1 MEIIKLDDLR
11 DQAESEKEGNAV
23 NLIARR
29 KDQQQATTTVRVGDV
44 IIGGP
49 QLVVVAGPCAIE
61 SYEQLLSTALE
72 VQRLGATLLRG
83 GAYKPRSSPY
93 SFRGK
98 GESGLEILSQVKA
111 LTGLPVVTEV
121 MDARDIERIA
131 KVADMFQIGSRN
143 MQNYTLLTEVGKTKL
158 PVLLKRG
165 LSATLE
171 EWIYAAEYI
180 MSEGNDQVVLCERG
194 IRTYETYTRNTVD
207 ITAIPALKELTHLPV
222 FLDPSHGT
230 GRWSLVNPV
239 ALAGI
244 AAGADGLMI
253 EVHPQPDLAL
263 SDGDQSSN
271 FEHFAKLME
280 NVGPVAKAVGRVI

>member
-1 MEIIKLDDLR
+1 M
-11 DQAESEKEGNAV
+11 

-29 KDQQQATTTVRVGDV
+29 KDEQETAAVRVGDV

-49 QLVVVAGPCAIE
+49 QLVVIAGPCAIE
-61 SYEQLLSTALE
+61 SYDQLLSTALE
-72 VQRLGATLLRG
+72 VQRLGATMLRG
-83 GAYKPRSSPY
+83 GAYKPRTSPY

-98 GESGLEILSQVKA
+98 GEAGLEMLSQIKA

-121 MDARDIERIA
+121 MDARDIERVGE
-131 KVADMFQIGSRN
+131 VADMFQIGSRN
-143 MQNYTLLTEVGKTKL
+143 MQNYTLLTEVGKTKH

-165 LSATLE
+165 LASTLE

-180 MSEGNDQVVLCERG
+180 MAEGNDQVVLCERG
-194 IRTYETYTRNTVD
+194 IRTFETYTRNTVD

-222 FLDPSHGT
+222 LLDPSHGT
-230 GRWSLVNPV
+230 GKWSLVSPV

-253 EVHPQPDLAL
+253 EVHPQPEFAL
-263 SDGDQSSN
+263 SDGDQSLN
-271 FEHFAKLME
+271 FEHFAELMDRI
-280 NVGPVAKAVGRVI
+280 GPVAKAVGRELITGT

>member
-1 MEIIKLDDLR
+1 M
-11 DQAESEKEGNAV
+11 

-29 KDQQQATTTVRVGDV
+29 KDEQQETTTVRVGDV

-49 QLVVVAGPCAIE
+49 EVVVIAGPCAIE

-72 VQRLGATLLRG
+72 VQRSGAVLLRG
-83 GAYKPRSSPY
+83 GAFKPRTSPY

-98 GESGLEILSQVKA
+98 GETGLEMLAQIKD

-121 MDARDIERIA
+121 MDARDIERVA
-131 KVADMFQIGSRN
+131 KVADMLQIGSRN
-143 MQNYTLLTEVGKTKL
+143 MQNYTLLTEAGKSKL
-158 PVLLKRG
+158 PVFLKRG
-165 LSATLE
+165 LASTLE
-171 EWIYAAEYI
+171 DWIYAAEYI
-180 MSEGNDQVVLCERG
+180 MAEGNDQVVLCERG
-194 IRTYETYTRNTVD
+194 IRTFETYTRNTVD

-230 GRWSLVNPV
+230 GRWSLVSPV
-239 ALAGI
+239 ALAGL

-263 SDGDQSSN
+263 SDGDQSLN
-271 FEHFAKLME
+271 FEHFAELMQK
-280 NVGPVAKAVGRVI
+280 GRPVAKAVGRNI

>member
-1 MEIIKLDDLR
+1 M
-11 DQAESEKEGNAV
+11 

-29 KDQQQATTTVRVGDV
+29 KDEQQETTTVRVGDV

-49 QLVVVAGPCAIE
+49 QVVVIAGPCAIE

-72 VQRLGATLLRG
+72 VQRLGATMLRG
-83 GAYKPRSSPY
+83 GAYKPRTSPY

-98 GESGLEILSQVKA
+98 GIGGLEMLSQIKA

-121 MDARDIERIA
+121 MDARDIERIGE
-131 KVADMFQIGSRN
+131 VADMFQIGSRN
-143 MQNYTLLTEVGKTKL
+143 MQNYTLLTEVGKTKH

-165 LSATLE
+165 LASTLE

-180 MSEGNDQVVLCERG
+180 MAEGNDQVVLCERG
-194 IRTYETYTRNTVD
+194 IRTFETYTRNTVD

-230 GRWSLVNPV
+230 GKWSLVSPV

-253 EVHPQPDLAL
+253 EVHPQPELAL
-263 SDGDQSSN
+263 SDGDQSLN
-271 FEHFAKLME
+271 FEHFAELME
-280 NVGPVAKAVGRVI
+280 KVKPVAVVVGRQLSPE

>member
-1 MEIIKLDDLR
+1 M
-11 DQAESEKEGNAV
+11 

-29 KDQQQATTTVRVGDV
+29 KDEQQETTTVRVGDV

-49 QLVVVAGPCAIE
+49 QVVVIAGPCAIE

-72 VQRLGATLLRG
+72 VQRLGATMLRG
-83 GAYKPRSSPY
+83 GAYKPRTSPY

-98 GESGLEILSQVKA
+98 GIGGLEMLSQIKA

-121 MDARDIERIA
+121 MDARDIDRIGE
-131 KVADMFQIGSRN
+131 VADMFQIGSRN
-143 MQNYTLLTEVGKTKL
+143 MQNYTLLTEVGKTKH

-165 LSATLE
+165 LASTLE

-180 MSEGNDQVVLCERG
+180 MAEGNDQVVLCERG
-194 IRTYETYTRNTVD
+194 IRTFETYTRNTVD

-230 GRWSLVNPV
+230 GKWSLVSPV
-239 ALAGI
+239 ALAGV

-253 EVHPQPDLAL
+253 EVHPQPELAL
-263 SDGDQSSN
+263 SDGDQSLN
-271 FEHFAKLME
+271 FEHFAELME
-280 NVGPVAKAVGRVI
+280 KVRPVATAVGRELSSIE

>member
-1 MEIIKLDDLR
+1 MTDQAESEK

-263 SDGDQSSN
+263 SDGDQSLN

>member
-1 MEIIKLDDLR
+1 M
-11 DQAESEKEGNAV
+11 

-29 KDQQQATTTVRVGDV
+29 KDEQQETTTVRVGDV

-49 QLVVVAGPCAIE
+49 QVVVIAGPCAIE

-72 VQRLGATLLRG
+72 VQRLGATMLRG
-83 GAYKPRSSPY
+83 GAYKPRTSPY

-98 GESGLEILSQVKA
+98 GIGGLEMLSQIKA

-121 MDARDIERIA
+121 MDARDIERIGE
-131 KVADMFQIGSRN
+131 VADMFQIGSRN
-143 MQNYTLLTEVGKTKL
+143 MQNYTLLTEVGKTKH

-165 LSATLE
+165 LASTLE

-180 MSEGNDQVVLCERG
+180 MAEGNDQVVLCERG
-194 IRTYETYTRNTVD
+194 IRTFETYTRNTVD

-230 GRWSLVNPV
+230 GKWSLVSPV

-253 EVHPQPDLAL
+253 EVHPQPELAL
-263 SDGDQSSN
+263 SDGDQSLN
-271 FEHFAKLME
+271 FEHFAELME
-280 NVGPVAKAVGRVI
+280 RLRPVATAVGRELSLE

>member
-1 MEIIKLDDLR
+1 MK
-11 DQAESEKEGNAV
+11 
-23 NLIARR
+23 LIARR
-29 KDQQQATTTVRVGDV
+29 KDEQQETTTVRVGDV

-49 QLVVVAGPCAIE
+49 QLVVIAGPCAIE

-72 VQRLGATLLRG
+72 VQRLGAVMLRG
-83 GAYKPRSSPY
+83 GAYKPRTSPY

-98 GESGLEILSQVKA
+98 GETGLEMLAQIKA

-121 MDARDIERIA
+121 MDARDIERVA

-143 MQNYTLLTEVGKTKL
+143 MQNYTLLSEVGKTKL
-158 PVLLKRG
+158 PVFLKRG
-165 LSATLE
+165 LASTLE
-171 EWIYAAEYI
+171 EWVYAAEYI

-194 IRTYETYTRNTVD
+194 IRTFETYTRNTVD

-230 GRWSLVNPV
+230 GKWSLVSPV

-253 EVHPQPDLAL
+253 EVHPQPNLAL
-263 SDGDQSSN
+263 SDGDQSLN
-271 FEHFAKLME
+271 FERFAELMVRVE
-280 NVGPVAKAVGRVI
+280 SLGKAVGREI

>member
-1 MEIIKLDDLR
+1 M
-11 DQAESEKEGNAV
+11 

-29 KDQQQATTTVRVGDV
+29 KDQQQETTTVRVGDV

-72 VQRLGATLLRG
+72 VKRLGATLLRG

-131 KVADMFQIGSRN
+131 EVADMFQIGSRN
-143 MQNYTLLTEVGKTKL
+143 MQNYTLLTEVGKTKH

-207 ITAIPALKELTHLPV
+207 ISAIPALKELTNLPV
-222 FLDPSHGT
+222 VLDPSHGT

-253 EVHPQPDLAL
+253 EVHPQPDQAL
-263 SDGDQSSN
+263 SDGDQSLN
-271 FEHFAKLME
+271 FEHFAELME
-280 NVGPVAKAVGRVI
+280 KVGPVAKAVGREI

>member
-1 MEIIKLDDLR
+1 
-11 DQAESEKEGNAV
+11 V

-29 KDQQQATTTVRVGDV
+29 KDEQQETTTVRVGDV

-49 QLVVVAGPCAIE
+49 QVVVIAGPCAIE

-72 VQRLGATLLRG
+72 VQRLGATMLRG
-83 GAYKPRSSPY
+83 GAYKPRTSPY

-98 GESGLEILSQVKA
+98 GIGGLEMLSQIKA

-121 MDARDIERIA
+121 MDARDIDRIGE
-131 KVADMFQIGSRN
+131 VADMFQIGSRN
-143 MQNYTLLTEVGKTKL
+143 MQNYTLLTEVGKTKH

-165 LSATLE
+165 LASTLE

-180 MSEGNDQVVLCERG
+180 MAEGNDQVVLCERG
-194 IRTYETYTRNTVD
+194 IRTFETYTRNTVD

-230 GRWSLVNPV
+230 GKWSLVSPV
-239 ALAGI
+239 ALAGV

-253 EVHPQPDLAL
+253 EVHPQPELAL
-263 SDGDQSSN
+263 SDGDQSLN
-271 FEHFAKLME
+271 FEHFAELME
-280 NVGPVAKAVGRVI
+280 KVKPVATAVGRQLSPE

>member
-1 MEIIKLDDLR
+1 M
-11 DQAESEKEGNAV
+11 

-29 KDQQQATTTVRVGDV
+29 QNKQQETTTVRVGDV
-44 IIGGP
+44 IIGGS

-72 VQRLGATLLRG
+72 VQRLGATILRG
-83 GAYKPRSSPY
+83 GAYKPRTSPY

-98 GESGLEILSQVKA
+98 REGGIETLAQIRA

-121 MDARDIERIA
+121 MDARDIDQIGE
-131 KVADMFQIGSRN
+131 VTDMFQIGSRN
-143 MQNYTLLTEVGKTKL
+143 MQNYTLLTEVGKTKH

-165 LSATLE
+165 LASTLE

-180 MSEGNDQVVLCERG
+180 MAEGNDQVVLCERG
-194 IRTYETYTRNTVD
+194 IRTFETYTRNTVD

-230 GRWSLVNPV
+230 GKWSLVSSV
-239 ALAGI
+239 ALAGV

-263 SDGDQSSN
+263 SDGDQSLN
-271 FEHFAKLME
+271 FERFSDLMARI
-280 NVGPVAKAVGRVI
+280 GPVTNAVGREFI

>member
-1 MEIIKLDDLR
+1 MK
-11 DQAESEKEGNAV
+11 
-23 NLIARR
+23 LIARR
-29 KDQQQATTTVRVGDV
+29 KDEQQETTTVRVGDV

-49 QLVVVAGPCAIE
+49 QLVVIAGPCAIE

-72 VQRLGATLLRG
+72 VQRLGAVMLRG
-83 GAYKPRSSPY
+83 GAYKPRTSPY

-98 GESGLEILSQVKA
+98 GETGLEMLAQIKA

-121 MDARDIERIA
+121 MDARDIERVA

-143 MQNYTLLTEVGKTKL
+143 MQNYTLLSEVGKTKL
-158 PVLLKRG
+158 PVFLKRG
-165 LSATLE
+165 LASTLE
-171 EWIYAAEYI
+171 EWVYAAEYI

-194 IRTYETYTRNTVD
+194 IRTFETYTRNTVD

-230 GRWSLVNPV
+230 GKWSLVSPV

-253 EVHPQPDLAL
+253 EVHPQPNLAL
-263 SDGDQSSN
+263 SDGDQSLN
-271 FEHFAKLME
+271 FERFAELMVRAE
-280 NVGPVAKAVGRVI
+280 SLGKAVGREI

>member
-1 MEIIKLDDLR
+1 M
-11 DQAESEKEGNAV
+11 

-29 KDQQQATTTVRVGDV
+29 NKEQQETTTVRVGDV

-49 QLVVVAGPCAIE
+49 QLVVIAGPCAIE

-72 VQRLGATLLRG
+72 VQRLGATMLRG
-83 GAYKPRSSPY
+83 GAYKPRTSPY

-98 GESGLEILSQVKA
+98 GETGLEILSQIKA

-121 MDARDIERIA
+121 MDARDIERVA
-131 KVADMFQIGSRN
+131 EVADMFQIGSRN
-143 MQNYTLLTEVGKTKL
+143 MQNYTLLTEIGKTKR

-165 LSATLE
+165 LAATIE

-180 MSEGNDQVVLCERG
+180 LSEGNDQVVLCERG
-194 IRTYETYTRNTVD
+194 IRTFGTYTRNTVD

-230 GRWSLVNPV
+230 GRWSLVSPV

-263 SDGDQSSN
+263 SDGEQSLN
-271 FEHFAKLME
+271 FEHFAELME
-280 NVGPVAKAVGRVI
+280 RVVPVAKAVGREII

>member
-1 MEIIKLDDLR
+1 M
-11 DQAESEKEGNAV
+11 

-29 KDQQQATTTVRVGDV
+29 KDEHQETTTVRVGDV
-44 IIGGP
+44 IVGGP

-72 VQRLGATLLRG
+72 IKRLGATMLRG
-83 GAYKPRSSPY
+83 GAYKPRTSPY

-98 GESGLEILSQVKA
+98 GELGLDILSQIKE

-131 KVADMFQIGSRN
+131 DVADMFQIGSRN
-143 MQNYTLLTEVGKTKL
+143 MQNYTLLSEIGKTKR

-165 LSATLE
+165 LAATLE
-171 EWIYAAEYI
+171 EWIYAAEYVLA
-180 MSEGNDQVVLCERG
+180 EGNDQVILCERG
-194 IRTYETYTRNTVD
+194 IRTFETYTRNTVD

-230 GRWSLVNPV
+230 GRWSLVSPV

-253 EVHPQPDLAL
+253 EVHPQPNQAL
-263 SDGDQSSN
+263 SDGEQSLN
-271 FEHFAKLME
+271 FEHFAELMDKI
-280 NVGPVAKAVGRVI
+280 GPVAKAVGREMI

>member
-1 MEIIKLDDLR
+1 MEIIKLDDLT

-72 VQRLGATLLRG
+72 IQRLGATLLRG

-253 EVHPQPDLAL
+253 EVHPQPDMAL
-263 SDGDQSSN
+263 SDGDQSLN

>member
-1 MEIIKLDDLR
+1 MDLM
-11 DQAESEKEGNAV
+11 
-23 NLIARR
+23 ARR
-29 KDQQQATTTVRVGDV
+29 NDQQPKSTVVRVGD
-44 IIGGP
+44 ISIGGP
-49 QLVVVAGPCAIE
+49 QLVIVAGPCAIE

-72 VQRLGATLLRG
+72 VKDSGAILLRG

-98 GESGLEILSQVKA
+98 GAGGLEILARVKA

-121 MDARDIERIA
+121 MDVRDIERISE
-131 KVADMFQIGSRN
+131 VADMLQVGSRN
-143 MQNYTLLTEVGKTKL
+143 MQNYTLLTEIGKTKH

-194 IRTYETYTRNTVD
+194 IRTFEPYTRNTVD
-207 ITAIPALKELTHLPV
+207 ISAVPALKELTHLPV

-230 GRWSLVNPV
+230 GRWSLVSPV
-239 ALAGI
+239 ARAAI

-253 EVHPQPDLAL
+253 EVHPQPDQAL
-263 SDGDQSSN
+263 SDGKQSLN
-271 FEHFAKLME
+271 FEHFAELME
-280 NVGPVAKAVGRVI
+280 SLRPVAKAVGREIE

>member
-1 MEIIKLDDLR
+1 MLR
-11 DQAESEKEGNAV
+11 KKGNAV

-29 KDQQQATTTVRVGDV
+29 NNEQQETTTVRVGDV
-44 IIGGP
+44 IIGGS
-49 QLVVVAGPCAIE
+49 QLVVIAGPCAIE

-72 VQRLGATLLRG
+72 VQRLGATMLRG
-83 GAYKPRSSPY
+83 GAYKPRTSPY

-98 GESGLEILSQVKA
+98 GEPGLEILSQIKA

-121 MDARDIERIA
+121 MDVRDIERVA
-131 KVADMFQIGSRN
+131 DVADMFQIGSRN
-143 MQNYTLLTEVGKTKL
+143 MQNYTLLTEIGKTKR

-165 LSATLE
+165 LAATIE

-194 IRTYETYTRNTVD
+194 IRTFGTYTRNTVD

-230 GRWSLVNPV
+230 GRWSLVSPV
-239 ALAGI
+239 ALAGV

-263 SDGDQSSN
+263 SDGEQSLN
-271 FEHFAKLME
+271 FEHFAQLME
-280 NVGPVAKAVGRVI
+280 RVGPVANAVGRIL

>member
-1 MEIIKLDDLR
+1 MT
-11 DQAESEKEGNAV
+11 
-23 NLIARR
+23 LIARR
-29 KDQQQATTTVRVGDV
+29 KDLQQETTVVRVGDMN
-44 IIGGP
+44 IGGP
-49 QLVVVAGPCAIE
+49 QVVIVAGPCAIE
-61 SYEQLLSTALE
+61 SYEQLLSTAVE
-72 VQRLGATLLRG
+72 VKRLGANLLRG

-98 GESGLEILSQVKA
+98 GAGGLEILAQVKA

-121 MDARDIERIA
+121 MDVRDIERIA
-131 KVADMFQIGSRN
+131 ETADMLQVGSRN
-143 MQNYTLLTEVGKTKL
+143 MQNYTLLTELGKTGH
-158 PVLLKRG
+158 PILLKRG

-207 ITAIPALKELTHLPV
+207 ISAVPALKELTHLPV

-239 ALAGI
+239 ARAGV
-244 AAGADGLMI
+244 AAGADGLII

-263 SDGDQSSN
+263 SDGQQSLN
-271 FEHFAKLME
+271 FEHFAELME
-280 NVGPVAKAVGRVI
+280 NVRPVAKAVGREMD